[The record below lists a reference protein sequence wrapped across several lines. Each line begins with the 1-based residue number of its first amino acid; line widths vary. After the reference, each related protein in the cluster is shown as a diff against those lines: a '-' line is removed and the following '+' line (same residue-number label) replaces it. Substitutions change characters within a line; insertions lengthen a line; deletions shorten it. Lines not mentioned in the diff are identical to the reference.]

1 MTDSPSTSKGPS
13 LAQPE
18 QAVVNLY
25 RNTWL
30 ELSQKFLN
38 QQPPV
43 GLDEAG
49 GGHALEIHIR
59 EMKNGLVRRIDGSV
73 ENCIS

>member
-1 MTDSPSTSKGPS
+1 MTDSPSTTKGPS

-25 RNTWL
+25 RNTWS
-30 ELSQKFLN
+30 ELFQKFLN

-43 GLDEAG
+43 GLDEA
-49 GGHALEIHIR
+49 ALEIHIK
-59 EMKNGLVRRIDGSV
+59 EMQNGLVRRIDGYV
-73 ENCIS
+73 ENCNS